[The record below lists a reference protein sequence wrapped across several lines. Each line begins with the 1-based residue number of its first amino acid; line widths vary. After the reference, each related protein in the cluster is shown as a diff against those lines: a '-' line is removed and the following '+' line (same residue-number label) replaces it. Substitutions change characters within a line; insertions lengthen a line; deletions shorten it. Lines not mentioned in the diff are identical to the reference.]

1 MWAVSSKYVSFAIT
15 RGIIILRVECVED
28 VSHMRM
34 LMIISVMKGMCR
46 RRKPHE
52 NADDYM
58 RNENI
63 VEPPTWETT
72 ASEDSWDYDDVEPY

>member
-1 MWAVSSKYVSFAIT
+1 MIKPHVK
-15 RGIIILRVECVED
+15 CVGCKQQ
-28 VSHMRM
+28 VCFICHYKRYHYTSG
-34 LMIISVMKGMCR
+34 GMCR

-52 NADDYM
+52 NADDYQ